1 VTKGERRFVLQ
12 SIRPIDSS
20 VRPEGAGPTLLE
32 LAARLKLKSP
42 FGIAV
47 MGWRS
52 HFAVGRFLSFVVFP
66 RQWWIQGRSL
76 ETKHLRVSLSS
87 RVINRWV

>member
-1 VTKGERRFVLQ
+1 
-12 SIRPIDSS
+12 
-20 VRPEGAGPTLLE
+20 
-32 LAARLKLKSP
+32 
-42 FGIAV
+42 
-47 MGWRS
+47 
-52 HFAVGRFLSFVVFP
+52 VVFP